1 MRLMKHR
8 ILFVIFIF
16 SLFWFILLARSF
28 SLQILPQKRL
38 SDLKKQLFE
47 KSVKIQPRRGV
58 IYDRNGKEL
67 AISVPSQSLFA
78 DPHKIEESYFVAKKL
93 AQFFNK
99 PKKTFLKKILN
110 KKRRFVW
117 IKRHLKEEEVKV
129 IKSWGIKGFHF
140 VKESKRFYTKGS
152 SLSQI
157 LGFTG
162 LDGQGLEGI
171 EKEYDDILKGGEQKF
186 ILKKDARGRPLF
198 ADFSPFINRV
208 SGFDLYLTIDSDLQ
222 FYLEKELSNTIKR
235 TQALSAKGLILDA
248 ETSEILAMVNVPNYN
263 SNNPLASSPKV
274 RRNRVVTDIFEPGS
288 TMKTFTLASA
298 LEKNISPS
306 KTYFTHNGSLN
317 IQGEVITEADKKK
330 KFKPYLNLSE
340 ILALSSN
347 IGIAEVALDVG
358 SKKLNKTLMQF
369 GFGQKTG
376 IRFPGESKG
385 ILHSLPWRP
394 IKTVTVGF
402 GHGVAVTALQVANAY
417 AVIAN
422 GGFLNKPLLV
432 KNIHN
437 PYTGEETHFKK
448 QGIRKVLK
456 EEQAQLLT
464 LMLTSAT
471 EKNSTGFLARVT
483 GYLVA
488 GKTGTAQMVDF
499 QKGGYREG
507 EYISSFSGFI
517 PAHNPKFVIYI
528 AIERAKNNF
537 YASSIA
543 APLFSQ
549 IASYSVRKA
558 GLSPVLISK
567 QNLISTKEE
576 QRELVSQ
583 KELQNQISSR
593 RLASQNGKVPR
604 LKGLTLREVLKEMK
618 GTGVDLRFYGYDRV
632 TQTIPFAG
640 QDMPSNKKL
649 TVILN

>member
-1 MRLMKHR
+1 MKLMKHR
-8 ILFVIFIF
+8 ILFVMSVFA
-16 SLFWFILLARSF
+16 LFWIILLARSF

-67 AISVPSQSLFA
+67 VISVPSRSLFA
-78 DPHKIEESYFVAKKL
+78 DPHEIKESYFVAKKL
-93 AQFFNK
+93 AQFFKK

-117 IKRHLKEEEVKV
+117 IKRHLTEKEAEV
-129 IKSWGIKGFHF
+129 IKSWRIKGFHF

-222 FYLEKELSNTIKR
+222 FYLEKELSNAIKK
-235 TQALSAKGLILDA
+235 TQAFSAKGLILDA
-248 ETSEILAMVNVPNYN
+248 ETSEILAMVNIPNYN
-263 SNNPLASSPKV
+263 SNNPLASSPGV

-288 TMKTFTLASA
+288 TMKTFTLAAA
-298 LEKNISPS
+298 LEKNISPK
-306 KTYFTHNGSLN
+306 KTYFTHNGFLN
-317 IQGEVITEADKKK
+317 IQGEVIKEADKNK
-330 KFKPYLNLSE
+330 KFKSYLNLSE
-340 ILALSSN
+340 ILAFSSN

-358 SKKLNKTLMQF
+358 PKELNKTLMQF

-385 ILHSLPWRP
+385 ILHPLPWRP

-402 GHGVAVTALQVANAY
+402 GHGVGVTALQVANAY
-417 AVIAN
+417 AAIAN
-422 GGFLNKPLLV
+422 GGFLNKPSLV
-432 KNIHN
+432 RNIHN
-437 PYTGEETHFKK
+437 PYTGEETRFKK
-448 QGIRKVLK
+448 QNIRKVLK
-456 EEQAQLLT
+456 EERAQLLT

-488 GKTGTAQMVDF
+488 GKTGTAQIVDPK
-499 QKGGYREG
+499 KGGYKEG

-517 PAHNPKFVIYI
+517 PAHKPKFVIYV
-528 AIERAKNNF
+528 AIEKAKNNF
-537 YASSIA
+537 YASSVA
-543 APLFSQ
+543 APIFSQ

-576 QRELVSQ
+576 KRG
-583 KELQNQISSR
+583 
-593 RLASQNGKVPR
+593 LASQEELQTQINSRKLASQKGKVPK
-604 LKGLTLREVLKEMK
+604 LKGLTLREVLREMK
-618 GTGVDLRFYGYDRV
+618 GTGVDLRFYGHHRV
-632 TQTIPFAG
+632 TKTIPFAG
-640 QDMPSNKKL
+640 QDMPSDKQL